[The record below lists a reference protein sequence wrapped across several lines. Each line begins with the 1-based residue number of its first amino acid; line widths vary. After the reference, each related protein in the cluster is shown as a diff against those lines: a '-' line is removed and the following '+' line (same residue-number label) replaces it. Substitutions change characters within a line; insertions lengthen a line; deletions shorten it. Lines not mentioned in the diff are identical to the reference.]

1 VRIAYFDCFSG
12 ISGDMAL
19 AALVHAGAALS
30 DVAAILGRLPLEAVT
45 LQEEDVTTNEI
56 TARRIHVDAPAQPV
70 IRTYANIRLVLD
82 QSDLPVGARRTSQR
96 IYGLLATA
104 VGRVQG
110 KDPDLVTFQ
119 EFGEADCLV
128 EIVGVAVALEMLGVE
143 RAFSSPVPT
152 GLGMVRTDHGMMP
165 VPSPI
170 VLDLLQGIPTYTRGI
185 PAELVTATGAAILA
199 AVSEGYGDM
208 PVMVA
213 ERVGYGAGHLRL
225 DFPHVL
231 RVVVGEELRVGT
243 AGAEHSGDVMVEST
257 IDELDPG
264 GISRLIE
271 ALLSAGAEDAWVVPA
286 VGRSGA
292 SRSNVRTVA
301 PARMAERVARVI
313 ASAPG
318 AWQIRRSVLLP
329 PG

>member
-1 VRIAYFDCFSG
+1 
-12 ISGDMAL
+12 
-19 AALVHAGAALS
+19 
-30 DVAAILGRLPLEAVT
+30 
-45 LQEEDVTTNEI
+45 EDVTTNEI
-56 TARRIHVDAPAQPV
+56 TARRIHIDAPAQPV

-128 EIVGVAVALEMLGVE
+128 
-143 RAFSSPVPT
+143 
-152 GLGMVRTDHGMMP
+152 
-165 VPSPI
+165 
-170 VLDLLQGIPTYTRGI
+170 
-185 PAELVTATGAAILA
+185 
-199 AVSEGYGDM
+199 
-208 PVMVA
+208 
-213 ERVGYGAGHLRL
+213 
-225 DFPHVL
+225 
-231 RVVVGEELRVGT
+231 VVVGEELRVGT

-292 SRSNVRTVA
+292 SRSNVRTVG

-313 ASAPG
+313 AS
-318 AWQIRRSVLLP
+318 
-329 PG
+329 

>member
-128 EIVGVAVALEMLGVE
+128 GSLA
-143 RAFSSPVPT
+143 SPSRWRCW
-152 GLGMVRTDHGMMP
+152 GWNA
-165 VPSPI
+165 PSPRRCRRASGWSGRI
-170 VLDLLQGIPTYTRGI
+170 
-185 PAELVTATGAAILA
+185 TA
-199 AVSEGYGDM
+199 
-208 PVMVA
+208 
-213 ERVGYGAGHLRL
+213 
-225 DFPHVL
+225 
-231 RVVVGEELRVGT
+231 
-243 AGAEHSGDVMVEST
+243 
-257 IDELDPG
+257 
-264 GISRLIE
+264 
-271 ALLSAGAEDAWVVPA
+271 
-286 VGRSGA
+286 
-292 SRSNVRTVA
+292 
-301 PARMAERVARVI
+301 
-313 ASAPG
+313 
-318 AWQIRRSVLLP
+318 
-329 PG
+329 